1 VFAEQ
6 PRAPARIR
14 TWPIGR
20 WLREYLDP
28 IARGVDCHEAE
39 ADQSA
44 KPVDMSV
51 ALLLTMRIVPL
62 SWSYCTRRENFDAR
76 VRVFAAIHE
85 KPQRAEARISVC
97 C

>member
-1 VFAEQ
+1 MA
-6 PRAPARIR
+6 
-14 TWPIGR
+14 G
-20 WLREYLDP
+20 
-28 IARGVDCHEAE
+28 
-39 ADQSA
+39 
-44 KPVDMSV
+44 V

-76 VRVFAAIHE
+76 VRVYAAIHE